1 MKRLGGF
8 SEGAGPVYC
17 VEYLQDF
24 KGKLH
29 EIDSRRKLNTK
40 GLMLADARR
49 FVVMFDFHAV
59 DPGERTAALLCSHAQ
74 RKQAVARDD
83 GSTKKWA

>member
-1 MKRLGGF
+1 
-8 SEGAGPVYC
+8 
-17 VEYLQDF
+17 
-24 KGKLH
+24 
-29 EIDSRRKLNTK
+29 
-40 GLMLADARR
+40 MLADARR

-74 RKQAVARDD
+74 RKQAVARVD